1 METQLEKTER
11 TSADVDAKVEDTA
24 EGKAEAPQPEIEE
37 KHLED
42 LTKTQ
47 LIEKITALKALSD
60 KNYDLYLRS
69 QAEMENMKKRFRRE
83 KEDWIKYSNESLI
96 KEILPIMDN
105 LERAVSHSNEEAP
118 LSSLMEGIEL
128 TLRSLKSAL
137 SKSGLEEVK
146 AEGELFDPALHE
158 AVSQVD
164 DGSVEQ
170 GKVVKEIQKG
180 YVLNKRLIRPS
191 MVTVSMGKP
200 VKTTGTGR
208 GE

>member
-1 METQLEKTER
+1 MARHLEKTGK
-11 TSADVDAKVEDTA
+11 TSEEVDAKVKAGGEGIA
-24 EGKAEAPQPEIEE
+24 ETPQSEIQE
-37 KHLED
+37 KPLED

-83 KEDWIKYSNESLI
+83 KEDWFKYSNETLI

-105 LERAVSHSNEEAP
+105 LERAVSHSTSETALP
-118 LSSLMEGIEL
+118 SLKEGIEL

-137 SKSGLEEVK
+137 SKSGIEEVK
-146 AEGELFDPALHE
+146 AEGELFDPGLHE
-158 AVSQVD
+158 AVFQID
-164 DGSVEQ
+164 DDHAES

-180 YVLNKRLIRPS
+180 YLLNKRLIRPA
-191 MVTVSMGKP
+191 MVTVSKGKP
-200 VKTTGTGR
+200 AETTEPSR
-208 GE
+208 DE

>member
-1 METQLEKTER
+1 METHLEKTDKTGEE
-11 TSADVDAKVEDTA
+11 VDAKVKDKG
-24 EGKAEAPQPEIEE
+24 EGQAEAPQSEIQE
-37 KHLED
+37 KPLED

-47 LIEKITALKALSD
+47 LIEKITALKALCD

-83 KEDWIKYSNESLI
+83 KEDWIKYSNETLI

-105 LERAVSHSNEEAP
+105 LERAVSHSNKEAAIP
-118 LSSLMEGIEL
+118 SLREGIEL
-128 TLRSLKSAL
+128 TLRTLKSAL
-137 SKSGLEEVK
+137 SKSGIEEVK
-146 AEGELFDPALHE
+146 AEGALFDPALHE

-164 DGSVEQ
+164 DESVER

-180 YVLNKRLIRPS
+180 YLLNKRLIRPS
-191 MVTVSMGKP
+191 MVTVSIGKP
-200 VKTTGTGR
+200 ARTTGTGR

>member
-1 METQLEKTER
+1 MARHLEKTGK
-11 TSADVDAKVEDTA
+11 TSEEVDAKVKAGGEGIA
-24 EGKAEAPQPEIEE
+24 ETPQSEIQE
-37 KHLED
+37 KPLED

-83 KEDWIKYSNESLI
+83 KEDWFKYSNETLI

-105 LERAVSHSNEEAP
+105 LERAVSHSTSETALP
-118 LSSLMEGIEL
+118 SLKEGIEL

-137 SKSGLEEVK
+137 SKSGIEEVK
-146 AEGELFDPALHE
+146 AEGELFDPGLHE
-158 AVSQVD
+158 AVFQID
-164 DGSVEQ
+164 DDHGEP

-180 YVLNKRLIRPS
+180 YLLNKRLIRPA
-191 MVTVSMGKP
+191 MVTVSKGKP
-200 VKTTGTGR
+200 AETTEPSR
-208 GE
+208 DE